1 MSTTSSSAATR
12 SSAFGERPFPD
23 PLFTLTLTRLHSR
36 FRPPTLAP
44 TSSYYFAVVECD
56 SVATADAI
64 YTQCDGLE
72 YEGSANVL
80 DLRFIP
86 DDMSYDDEQPREVAT
101 VVPTGYKP
109 VLFETKVTVAP
120 LSRAALPRPRLMLL
134 CVPLCAPRTVRRRCS
149 TPRST

>member
-1 MSTTSSSAATR
+1 MSGLSQTR
-12 SSAFGERPFPD
+12 SLHLHLHVSTHRSGPPFA
-23 PLFTLTLTRLHSR
+23 L
-36 FRPPTLAP
+36 

-109 VLFETKVTVAP
+109 VLFETKVTVDPPFARSTSQTPPHALMRAAP
-120 LSRAALPRPRLMLL
+120 LRP
-134 CVPLCAPRTVRRRCS
+134 PLTVRRRCS